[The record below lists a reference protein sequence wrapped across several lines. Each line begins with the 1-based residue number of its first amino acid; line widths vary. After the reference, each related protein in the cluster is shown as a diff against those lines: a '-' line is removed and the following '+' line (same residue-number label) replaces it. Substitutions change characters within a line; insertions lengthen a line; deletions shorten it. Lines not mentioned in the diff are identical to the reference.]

1 MTNIQHEALFDI
13 IRTTAKLNK
22 NVLITSNSRFL
33 EDLGVDSLDL
43 VSVLLNIQDDYGV
56 EWTDEEI
63 SNINTVSDIFEGLNR
78 RGIQHSAA

>member
-1 MTNIQHEALFDI
+1 MIEFRHDELIQN
-13 IRTTAKLNK
+13 IRTTAKIPSK
-22 NVLITSNSRFL
+22 VLITSTSRFQ

-63 SNINTVSDIFEGLNR
+63 SGIMTVTDILDGLKK
-78 RGIQHSAA
+78 RGVKLLAA

>member
-1 MTNIQHEALFDI
+1 MIEIRHDELIQN
-13 IRTTAKLNK
+13 IRTTAKIPSK
-22 NVLITSNSRFL
+22 VLITSTSRFQ

-63 SNINTVSDIFEGLNR
+63 SGITTVSDILDGLKK
-78 RGIQHSAA
+78 RGVKLLAA

>member
-1 MTNIQHEALFDI
+1 MIEIRHDELIQN
-13 IRTTAKLNK
+13 IRTTAKIPSK
-22 NVLITSNSRFL
+22 VLITSTSRFQ

-63 SNINTVSDIFEGLNR
+63 SAITTVSDILDGLKK
-78 RGIQHSAA
+78 RGVKLLAA

>member
-1 MTNIQHEALFDI
+1 MIEIRHDELIQN
-13 IRTTAKLNK
+13 IRTTAKISWK
-22 NVLITSNSRFL
+22 VLITSPSCFQ

-63 SNINTVSDIFEGLNR
+63 SGIMTVTDILDGLKK
-78 RGIQHSAA
+78 RGVKLLAA

>member
-1 MTNIQHEALFDI
+1 MIEIRHDELIQN
-13 IRTTAKLNK
+13 IRTTAKIPSK
-22 NVLITSNSRFL
+22 VLITSTSRFQ

-63 SNINTVSDIFEGLNR
+63 SGIMTVTDILDGLKGR
-78 RGIQHSAA
+78 FGRSC

>member
-1 MTNIQHEALFDI
+1 MIEIRHDELIQNI
-13 IRTTAKLNK
+13 RNTAKIPSK
-22 NVLITSNSRFL
+22 VLITSTSRFQ

-63 SNINTVSDIFEGLNR
+63 SGIMTVTDILDGLKK
-78 RGIQHSAA
+78 RGVKLLAA